1 MTASNYLY
9 LLAVGLVVLGWGTR
23 IYAED
28 DVTIYTPLAAAT
40 NAPPDGA
47 RAPDGTPVVHKSLH
61 KNKIPGSETTTTST
75 AGSTPPSTTTKPTT
89 PASFASS
96 PGSTSAASTPAPTI
110 PPPATAKTTPAACWA
125 PAPNP
130 VQTATTSVKN
140 PGSFGPTV
148 ETGLPVA
155 RHNTHTDEANPI
167 NPAPIPTSATLPSV
181 TYAPGTKP
189 QKTPSPTDAPL
200 STTASRT
207 VLASA
212 ISALPEFS
220 SDATPGYMPKKS
232 ANLTG
237 TLPITSSPHKGPK
250 NIYPWKTNIITTIFW
265 IGEGS
270 TPISSTTNEAS
281 AWDEDW
287 RSSNSGSDSPN
298 DRDGYASGRHA
309 ATVNPFYV
317 ALPFNDLAFPDK
329 ANRWLP
335 AGWSRPSRNG
345 KQVSACKDRWVEI
358 KVEDGTGRTCYAQ
371 WEDVGP
377 LRYDHAEYV
386 FGSQRPDTY
395 TRAGLD
401 VSPAVA
407 QYLNVNEKNR
417 ITRWRFVDDEDVPPG
432 VWLKYDEQ
440 AVLYKAL
447 HELKNTT
454 ISHSL
459 PIQRASAPIDDST
472 NDNSNKKKVGAA
484 KG

>member
-1 MTASNYLY
+1 MTVSNHLY
-9 LLAVGLVVLGWGTR
+9 LLAIGLVVIGWETR
-23 IYAED
+23 VYAEG
-28 DVTIYTPLAAAT
+28 DVTIYTPPPAVT
-40 NAPPDGA
+40 NAPTDGA
-47 RAPDGTPVVHKSLH
+47 LAADGTPIVHKSLH
-61 KNKIPGSETTTTST
+61 KKKASDSQAIASTTGTSTPSTGTKPVTPTLSTSTTSI
-75 AGSTPPSTTTKPTT
+75 SPPTP
-89 PASFASS
+89 
-96 PGSTSAASTPAPTI
+96 
-110 PPPATAKTTPAACWA
+110 AKTTPAAYWA
-125 PAPNP
+125 PSPNP
-130 VQTATTSVKN
+130 VQTATTPLKS
-140 PGSFGPTV
+140 PSPTSFGPPV

-155 RHNTHTDEANPI
+155 RHTHIDNATMID
-167 NPAPIPTSATLPSV
+167 PAPIPISATLPAV
-181 TYAPGTKP
+181 TYTPGTTSSQP
-189 QKTPSPTDAPL
+189 PSPT
-200 STTASRT
+200 STPASTAASRT

-212 ISALPEFS
+212 ISALPE
-220 SDATPGYMPKKS
+220 
-232 ANLTG
+232 
-237 TLPITSSPHKGPK
+237 ITSDPSPGHTSKKYADSTKDSPLPSVRKGPK
-250 NIYPWKTNIITTIFW
+250 NNYPWKTNIITTIFW

-287 RSSNSGSDSPN
+287 RSSNSGSDSPY
-298 DRDGYASGRHA
+298 DRNGYASGRHA
-309 ATVNPFYV
+309 ATVNPFYI

-345 KQVSACKDRWVEI
+345 RQVSACKDRWVEI

-407 QYLNVNEKNR
+407 QYLSVNEKNR
-417 ITRWRFVDDEDVPPG
+417 LTRWRFVDDEDVPPG

-454 ISHSL
+454 VSRNL
-459 PIQRASAPIDDST
+459 PIQRATAPIDDST
-472 NDNSNKKKVGAA
+472 SDDSNKKKIGAA

>member
-1 MTASNYLY
+1 MTVSNHLY
-9 LLAVGLVVLGWGTR
+9 LLAIGLVVIGWETR
-23 IYAED
+23 VHAEG
-28 DVTIYTPLAAAT
+28 DVTIYTPPPAVT
-40 NAPPDGA
+40 NAPTDNA
-47 RAPDGTPVVHKSLH
+47 LAPDGTPIVHKSLH
-61 KNKIPGSETTTTST
+61 KKKVLDSQVTI
-75 AGSTPPSTTTKPTT
+75 
-89 PASFASS
+89 
-96 PGSTSAASTPAPTI
+96 ASTPTVPAAT
-110 PPPATAKTTPAACWA
+110 PPVSPPVPAKTTPAAYWA
-125 PAPNP
+125 PSPNP
-130 VQTATTSVKN
+130 VQTAATPLKN
-140 PGSFGPTV
+140 PTSFGPIV

-155 RHNTHTDEANPI
+155 RHTHTDNAAAVDSNPI
-167 NPAPIPTSATLPSV
+167 PINATLPAV
-181 TYAPGTKP
+181 TYTPGTTSSHP
-189 QKTPSPTDAPL
+189 PSSAGIPASTP
-200 STTASRT
+200 ASRT

-212 ISALPEFS
+212 ISALPEMTSDPGHTSKKYAS
-220 SDATPGYMPKKS
+220 STDNPS
-232 ANLTG
+232 L
-237 TLPITSSPHKGPK
+237 TSSVHKGPK

-309 ATVNPFYV
+309 ATVNPFYI

-417 ITRWRFVDDEDVPPG
+417 LTRWRFVDDEDVPPG

-454 ISHSL
+454 ISRNL
-459 PIQRASAPIDDST
+459 PIQRATAPIDDST
-472 NDNSNKKKVGAA
+472 NDESNKKKIGAA